1 MYKPIYI
8 FIGFRYFWNSH
19 LTNFKKIITILSIIG
34 VSIGTASIII
44 TMSLANGFQSEF
56 KKNILSFIP
65 HLIITNNS
73 YYINESKFPKNILKL
88 KNIQKVSGFISNK
101 VLVQSKKN
109 ITIGEIIT
117 FKEENYNTFKTY
129 NIKNY
134 LYTLNSKEK
143 NIILGKKL
151 AEKLNVNIN
160 DSIKLIILPNNKKNF
175 FKKKINAQLFK
186 ITGLFNTKNDID
198 SYQMLINTEIAL
210 NFLNYDKNYVTGWR
224 VWLRDPFSFNINTF
238 KIKENNLI
246 FLDWKKQQGEFF
258 KAIQIEKY
266 IMFLFFILILL
277 IVGIN
282 IVITLTVNIIEKQ
295 NIIAILQTQGLCRK
309 KIMLIFVTLG
319 ASTTIIGNFLG
330 TLISFILIFQGKII
344 NFLINTLFS
353 NVSVPI
359 KIFPIQTLIVN
370 IVFTLISILSTLY
383 PIWSITKSTPSKIL
397 SYE

>member
-175 FKKKINAQLFK
+175 LKKKINAQLFK

-198 SYQMLINTEIAL
+198 GYQMLINTEIAL

>member
-117 FKEENYNTFKTY
+117 FKEKNYNTFKTY

-175 FKKKINAQLFK
+175 LKKKINAQLFK

-198 SYQMLINTEIAL
+198 GYQMLINTEIAL

>member
-44 TMSLANGFQSEF
+44 TMSLSNGFQSEF

-175 FKKKINAQLFK
+175 LKKKINAQLFK

-238 KIKENNLI
+238 KIKKNNLI